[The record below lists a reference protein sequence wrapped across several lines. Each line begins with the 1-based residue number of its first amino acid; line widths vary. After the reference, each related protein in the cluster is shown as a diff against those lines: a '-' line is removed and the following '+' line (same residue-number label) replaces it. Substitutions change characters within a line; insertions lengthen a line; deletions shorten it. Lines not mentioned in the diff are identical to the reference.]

1 MRQFPVKTL
10 VMVDDVHIGT
20 INTINFA
27 KSLGAPWTAVH
38 VAIDPEKAE
47 RVKRLWAER
56 IGDEAYLKVLP
67 SPYRELTDPVHEYV
81 EELFKE
87 FRNGYIHV
95 IVGHL
100 AMETLPGQALHQN
113 AAITLN
119 LALQD
124 IKHVAVTTV
133 AYQFSDEAQA
143 EPDELET
150 GSKAQAAGAH
160 AGWSHA
166 PDIDLTFCLC

>member
-10 VMVDDVHIGT
+10 VMIDDVHAGT
-20 INTINFA
+20 IHTINFA

-47 RVKRLWAER
+47 RVKQLWAER

-67 SPYRELTDPVHEYV
+67 SPYRELSDPVHDYV
-81 EELFKE
+81 EELMKE

-100 AMETLPGQALHQN
+100 AMETLQGQALHQN

-124 IKHVAVTTV
+124 IKRVAVTTV
-133 AYQFSDEAQA
+133 AYQLSDDAQV
-143 EPDELET
+143 EPAVLP
-150 GSKAQAAGAH
+150 GA
-160 AGWSHA
+160 
-166 PDIDLTFCLC
+166 